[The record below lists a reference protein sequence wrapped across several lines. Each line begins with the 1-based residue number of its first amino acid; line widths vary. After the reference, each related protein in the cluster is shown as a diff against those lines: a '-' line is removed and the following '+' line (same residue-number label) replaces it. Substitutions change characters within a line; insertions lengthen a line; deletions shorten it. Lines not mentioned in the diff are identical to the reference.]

1 MSFYQENKFCNE
13 GQVMPGKATIW
24 LSILPVLR
32 RPTNADVLDLPAPR
46 QDCSALYIAT
56 TASQSGR
63 MKGNAAQ
70 SRPLLHVQARG
81 EEFRGMAKIAFEAI
95 TKQFPGTSKPA
106 VDAVSFE
113 VPEGKTCMLVGT
125 SGSGKTTLLRMV
137 NRLIEPTSGSIIIDG
152 KNVLEENPIELR
164 RRIGY
169 VIQQVGLFPHMNI
182 AENIRVT
189 AEIAGGWT
197 KERLN
202 SRVDELLD
210 LVGLPPSEYRKRFP
224 RQLSGGQQQR
234 VGLARALATDPTI
247 LLMDEPFG
255 ALDAITR
262 ARMQD
267 ELLRIQRDVHKT
279 ILFVSHDIEEAFK
292 LGNMIAVLNEGKLMQ
307 LGTPVDLL
315 ANPVNEFVRK
325 LVGADSILRQLEYL
339 PVTDAL
345 DNEPEA
351 VSSAHWGDVP
361 TCSSDATLLK
371 AMLQL
376 LETNAPALAIQ
387 DKDTQIPLG
396 YITLASINREI
407 TKTRSNIT
415 ALEETKI

>member
-1 MSFYQENKFCNE
+1 
-13 GQVMPGKATIW
+13 
-24 LSILPVLR
+24 
-32 RPTNADVLDLPAPR
+32 
-46 QDCSALYIAT
+46 
-56 TASQSGR
+56 
-63 MKGNAAQ
+63 
-70 SRPLLHVQARG
+70 
-81 EEFRGMAKIAFEAI
+81 MAKIVFQEI
-95 TKQFPGTSKPA
+95 TKQFRGTSKPA

-137 NRLIEPTSGSIIIDG
+137 NRLIEPTAGEIIIDG

-189 AEIAGGWT
+189 AEIAGGWS
-197 KERLN
+197 KQRLN

-210 LVGLPPSEYRKRFP
+210 LVGLPPAEYRKRFP

-234 VGLARALATDPTI
+234 VGLARALATDPAI

-315 ANPVNEFVRK
+315 ANPANEFVRR

-361 TCSSDATLLK
+361 TCSSDATLLQ
-371 AMLQL
+371 AMLKL

-387 DKDTQIPLG
+387 DKDTQKPLG

-407 TKTRSNIT
+407 TKTRSNKSS
-415 ALEETKI
+415 LEETKI

>member
-1 MSFYQENKFCNE
+1 MANIVFQE
-13 GQVMPGKATIW
+13 
-24 LSILPVLR
+24 
-32 RPTNADVLDLPAPR
+32 
-46 QDCSALYIAT
+46 
-56 TASQSGR
+56 
-63 MKGNAAQ
+63 
-70 SRPLLHVQARG
+70 
-81 EEFRGMAKIAFEAI
+81 I
-95 TKQFPGTSKPA
+95 TKQFRGTSKPA

-137 NRLIEPTSGSIIIDG
+137 NRLIEPTAGEIIIDG

-189 AEIAGGWT
+189 AEIAGGWS
-197 KERLN
+197 KQRLN

-210 LVGLPPSEYRKRFP
+210 LVGLPPAEYRNRFP

-234 VGLARALATDPTI
+234 VGLARALATDPAI

-315 ANPVNEFVRK
+315 ANPANEFVRR

-361 TCSSDATLLK
+361 TCSSDATLLQ
-371 AMLQL
+371 AMLKL

-387 DKDTQIPLG
+387 DKDTQKPLG

-407 TKTRSNIT
+407 TKTRSNKSS
-415 ALEETKI
+415 LEETKI